1 MNKQLPSIQVT
12 KEYFEMSQHEFK
24 RLSKYREEVLVR
36 LQAAREKGDLSENG
50 AYTAARFEL
59 SDTDRQL
66 KRLRY
71 LLRFG
76 QAVKVTNTGRVGFG
90 NKVTLSAGAKEL
102 AFTLVSKHESNPKK
116 RKLSVDSPLGSA
128 LMGKEVGEKVIV
140 NAPAGEIAYSIVS
153 IE

>member
-1 MNKQLPSIQVT
+1 MTNRLPTIQVT
-12 KEYFEMSQHEFK
+12 KEYFEKSQLDLE

-66 KRLRY
+66 KRLRF

-76 QAVKVTNTGRVGFG
+76 KAVEVTNTGKVSFG
-90 NKVTLSAGAKEL
+90 NQVTVGMGSKEL
-102 AFTLVSKHESNPKK
+102 TFTLVSKHESDPEK
-116 RKLSVDSPLGSA
+116 RKLSVNSPLGSA
-128 LMGKEVGEKVIV
+128 LMGKKVGEKVTV
-140 NAPAGEIAYSIVS
+140 KAPAGEITYMIVK